1 MVCFINVYLKVT
13 STITNS
19 NDRHFLLQMQS
30 AAEQVSSITPN
41 KRKRNTTTNAV
52 TNKENNFTY
61 NGFMETKS
69 IGELLTPATDNP
81 FEVIRK
87 PPKKKKKR
95 DSARI
100 CCFDNEALNV
110 NGPEKS
116 LNPFEIRRA
125 STIGIPIVNGF
136 VNSGLNIRGPEN
148 DVCNPF
154 EIVRD
159 DSANVPSI
167 STPTT
172 GKCSVLC
179 SISLHSV

>member
-1 MVCFINVYLKVT
+1 MIFTINEFKQPLPACVCVYV
-13 STITNS
+13 
-19 NDRHFLLQMQS
+19 LQMHSVS
-30 AAEQVSSITPN
+30 AAEEVSTTPN
-41 KRKRNTTTNAV
+41 KRKRNTTNTAA
-52 TNKENNFTY
+52 NKENNFTY

-69 IGELLTPATDNP
+69 IGELLTPADNP

-95 DSARI
+95 DSERV
-100 CCFDNEALNV
+100 CCFDNEALNL

-136 VNSGLNIRGPEN
+136 VNSGLNIRGPEK

-159 DSANVPSI
+159 ESKNVQSI
-167 STPTT
+167 STPPT
-172 GKCSVLC
+172 GKHRLQRLC
-179 SISLHSV
+179 VRLSL